1 MLTQEEAVEAK
12 VLARQGK
19 GVREIARDLG
29 LSRNTVR
36 RYLRGAQA
44 RYTPRPAKPPSARTP
59 RAPEPRARHR
69 GAAVK
74 IRSSCLPP
82 WSRERLC
89 GSRPPVY
96 TAARAGTEQA
106 AREARSGPPGCTAPD
121 NPLDCAADLTKR
133 RLAPSARRFV
143 FLPIHR

>member
-44 RYTPRPAKPPSARTP
+44 RYT
-59 RAPEPRARHR
+59 
-69 GAAVK
+69 
-74 IRSSCLPP
+74 
-82 WSRERLC
+82 
-89 GSRPPVY
+89 
-96 TAARAGTEQA
+96 Q
-106 AREARSGPPGCTAPD
+106 
-121 NPLDCAADLTKR
+121 
-133 RLAPSARRFV
+133 
-143 FLPIHR
+143 